1 MAGQTI
7 LLKELLLEI
16 GYIEQRR
23 TTRQKKRSPKPCSTI
38 PFAHKNKFNLFDSV
52 PLATLRFEISLH
64 HKRMTHK
71 KNYGIMNT
79 MFTGITIQHRVA
91 YCAKIFLS
99 HPLLMLRNFRT
110 KDCQWYVVKCIKSFC
125 R

>member
-23 TTRQKKRSPKPCSTI
+23 TTRRKKRSPKPCLTI
-38 PFAHKNKFNLFDSV
+38 PFVHKNKFNLFDSV

-64 HKRMTHK
+64 HKRMTDK
-71 KNYGIMNT
+71 KNYGI
-79 MFTGITIQHRVA
+79 IIQHRVA